1 MTKAGY
7 RGCNV
12 GFLIEVIWAM
22 LLVGVPIA
30 IFTLALVYWALLRGS
45 FSESLDTRAL
55 QREIKAM
62 SKKNKGKNKEALKE
76 NAVEVHPLQKK
87 WAKFG
92 GGFYGIVA
100 FFTYIVVEV
109 LEIINMVKGFGGFF
123 DFLKQLDFNVI
134 IHILVEALTNFIS
147 AMIWP
152 VYWMQRIDTD
162 HTWVWFVVAYA
173 GYWVG
178 LKLAQ
183 TLIQRRMASAP
194 QEV

>member
-1 MTKAGY
+1 M
-7 RGCNV
+7 
-12 GFLIEVIWAM
+12 
-22 LLVGVPIA
+22 
-30 IFTLALVYWALLRGS
+30 
-45 FSESLDTRAL
+45 
-55 QREIKAM
+55 
-62 SKKNKGKNKEALKE
+62 
-76 NAVEVHPLQKK
+76 HPLQKK